1 MLQGKYKVYNLCSER
16 LYDASL
22 FEGKV
27 WVAYHFHIYS
37 TPKARYSQPP
47 RKKNTKNSVA
57 HLLMYKVFPS
67 LTILLLCLDV
77 NRLALQHDEFV
88 GVLYW

>member
-1 MLQGKYKVYNLCSER
+1 MHLFLKER
-16 LYDASL
+16 YGLL
-22 FEGKV
+22 T
-27 WVAYHFHIYS
+27 IS
-37 TPKARYSQPP
+37 TFIVHLRHDTPSHQQ
-47 RKKNTKNSVA
+47 KKNTKNSVA